1 MGKRYDLES
10 EIMRQLSDYTAEI
23 AEEIEKTAVRLGKE
37 AARTLKDTSPR
48 SGKKHRHYADGWTV
62 RRSKSGGVLTVTVYN
77 RIKPHL
83 THLIE
88 FGHLKANGVRVRGK
102 EHIYPV
108 QEKLNRDFEA
118 ACEEIVRNGG

>member
-10 EIMRQLSDYTAEI
+10 EIMRQLSDYTAEM

-48 SGKKHRHYADGWTV
+48 SDKKHAHYADGWTV
-62 RRSKSGGVLTVTVYN
+62 RRSKIGGVLTVTVYN